1 MNAEEFNKLIAD
13 KDNIIFDFGG
23 IFVDIQY
30 NDTIEELTKLS
41 TELDAAQF
49 YSKKSQVSFFSDLE
63 TGKIT
68 QDEFIVLLKDHLK
81 IERNDTEIIKAWNA
95 MLKEIRVERLVYLRE
110 LKKTKKVFMLS
121 NINEIHEKYLDLYI
135 KERPELAGFYDEFD
149 KVYFSHNIGE
159 RKPNAKAY
167 ETVLK
172 ENDLDIKRTLFIDD
186 SPQHVEGALKIG
198 LDAVLLDP
206 PNSFITG
213 L

>member
-41 TELDAAQF
+41 TEMDAAQF

>member
-41 TELDAAQF
+41 TEMDAAQF

-81 IERNDTEIIKAWNA
+81 IDRNDTEIIKAWNA

-121 NINEIHEKYLDLYI
+121 NINEIHEKYLDQYI

-167 ETVLK
+167 ETVIK